1 MTDQNNSNDIVTP
14 NVSISDVTVSSIQIA
29 PEIARNNV
37 HVVIIDDKGASRD
50 FLLDNS
56 DGGYQGN
63 GSLITLLL
71 AHLNSKKVTL
81 RTTGYEYNKHGYI
94 NGVLIKEDKGG
105 SGGGSGGGGGGSG
118 GGGSGGGSGGGG
130 SGGGSKN

>member
-1 MTDQNNSNDIVTP
+1 MIDQNNSNDIVAP

-29 PEIARNNV
+29 PEIARDNV

-94 NGVLIKEDKGG
+94 NGVLIKGDKGSGG
-105 SGGGSGGGGGGSG
+105 SGGGSGG
-118 GGGSGGGSGGGG
+118 
-130 SGGGSKN
+130 

>member
-1 MTDQNNSNDIVTP
+1 MTDQNTSNDIVTP

-105 SGGGSGGGGGGSG
+105 SGGGGSGGGGSG
-118 GGGSGGGSGGGG
+118 GGGSGGGGSGG
-130 SGGGSKN
+130 SGSKN